1 MNKQQKYFERIL
13 FYLGLF
19 GILVTVHLY
28 IMNERGFDRGC
39 MGFTTSEAVEEAFD
53 CESVLDSE
61 GGNLFGISNVY
72 LGMAYYIFF
81 VVLQIFIYR
90 LRKHVKSLRLIR
102 LILITFGLFYSI
114 HLVYYQKTVLDEYC
128 ALCLLSAVTVFSMS
142 IVQIIYFS
150 KYKISNIF
158 GKPSSQFVFYP
169 ILIVISIASVDFL
182 YFQSLAIN
190 KIIEETPSTLESNN
204 QVDPSTKPTTLKSIE
219 DNSINNCSY
228 NSKKPVI
235 SNYQSLIN
243 EFDVR
248 IGNPG
253 AANVILEF
261 FDPNCSHCRKL
272 SRVLDEAMDAFGDDV
287 YFVFKPIPLWKYS
300 IIQIQALYIAAEY
313 ELFFEMLEHQFAMQ
327 KPKKGLSLNQ
337 LKQIAR
343 NIGMDEDS
351 MAQRIQNDE
360 YRRYIMDEHKK
371 SRDAGIKSAPT
382 LLINGKTVSSKSRT
396 FECISEFLD

>member
-1 MNKQQKYFERIL
+1 MKNQQKYFERIL

-19 GILVTVHLY
+19 GILVTIHLY

-39 MGFTTSEAVEEAFD
+39 MGFTTSDVVEEAFD

-81 VVLQIFIYR
+81 VVLQLLIYR
-90 LRKHVKSLRLIR
+90 LKNYVSQLRFAR
-102 LILITFGLFYSI
+102 LLFIAFGLFYSI

-142 IVQIIYFS
+142 ILQIIYFS
-150 KYKISNIF
+150 KFKLSNIF
-158 GKPSSQFVFYP
+158 DRPSNQFVFYP
-169 ILIVISIASVDFL
+169 LLITILVASVDFL
-182 YFQSLAIN
+182 YFQSLSIN
-190 KIIEETPSTLESNN
+190 KIIEETPSALETKTE
-204 QVDPSTKPTTLKSIE
+204 QDRSTKPTTLESIE
-219 DNSINNCSY
+219 DNNINNCSY
-228 NSKKPVI
+228 NLKKPVV
-235 SNYQSLIN
+235 SNYRSLIN

-253 AANVILEF
+253 APNVILEF

-272 SRVLDEAMDAFGDDV
+272 SRVIDEAMDAFGEDV
-287 YFVFKPIPLWKYS
+287 YFVFKPLPLWKYS

-313 ELFFEMLEHQFAMQ
+313 ELFFEMLDHQFARQ
-327 KPKKGLSLNQ
+327 KPKKGLSLNE

-343 NIGMDEDS
+343 NLGMDEVS

-360 YRRYIMDEHKK
+360 YRSYIMQEHKK